1 LGLAPPRGRPA
12 APAAPFCC
20 ASAAL
25 ALAAKCYYCSTGP
38 STDTTMRRGD
48 EASLPLRSQAKP
60 RRPDCVRNCLTC
72 RCTVHC
78 SAWCVVA
85 CVACI
90 AGVVAAGRELARHP
104 FPVPATPPPPPCGVW
119 PYDNPCEH
127 CLYGVAQTLTV
138 GPGTTCDSLAR
149 RLSVPQFELFNRN
162 RSTSCCQQW
171 NISLTDRIDVC
182 RGPDREQWRRA
193 GHPRQLPH
201 ANIIFSYIGAIGQH
215 VQGPQNAD
223 LQLPESI
230 NVAAIGPI
238 QDDILPGK
246 SGNGFFR
253 FEGEPGSNGF
263 TGNCSV
269 QVDPTSER
277 RGSGGAVRKLAAFD
291 RQKRSHTQQP
301 KMPRARRCFSSGR
314 GARGRQACLA
324 AEPPACRRG
333 AVEQPRELGGG
344 AAQRG

>member
-1 LGLAPPRGRPA
+1 
-12 APAAPFCC
+12 
-20 ASAAL
+20 
-25 ALAAKCYYCSTGP
+25 
-38 STDTTMRRGD
+38 M
-48 EASLPLRSQAKP
+48 
-60 RRPDCVRNCLTC
+60 
-72 RCTVHC
+72 
-78 SAWCVVA
+78 
-85 CVACI
+85 
-90 AGVVAAGRELARHP
+90 
-104 FPVPATPPPPPCGVW
+104 
-119 PYDNPCEH
+119 
-127 CLYGVAQTLTV
+127 
-138 GPGTTCDSLAR
+138 
-149 RLSVPQFELFNRN
+149 PQFELFNRN